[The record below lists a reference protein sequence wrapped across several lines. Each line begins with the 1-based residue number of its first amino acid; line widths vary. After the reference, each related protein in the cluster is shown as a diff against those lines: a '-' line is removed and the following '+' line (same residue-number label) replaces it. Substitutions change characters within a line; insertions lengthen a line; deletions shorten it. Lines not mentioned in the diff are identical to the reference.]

1 MLTEASWL
9 WAGDHPYERL
19 MSFLRALGPCWNLQ
33 RTTWHSQAG
42 SLLLPPQAPLA
53 QSRLLGHMLSC
64 VGWAMPAG
72 NPFILWQAE
81 VPAQWFWLALWSELT
96 RAAEG
101 SCAKVTV
108 VTSGLL
114 WELQASPETQEISAS
129 RHSSLGKQ
137 DQWQAQDLQSLK

>member
-1 MLTEASWL
+1 MLSGGSESILYIPQYSSMLTEASWL

-64 VGWAMPAG
+64 VG
-72 NPFILWQAE
+72 
-81 VPAQWFWLALWSELT
+81 
-96 RAAEG
+96 
-101 SCAKVTV
+101 
-108 VTSGLL
+108 
-114 WELQASPETQEISAS
+114 
-129 RHSSLGKQ
+129 
-137 DQWQAQDLQSLK
+137 